1 VQRGTILALAAM
13 AMSVFVIANDVTAL
27 SVALPSIED
36 DFDADVTTVQW
47 VINAY
52 AVIFGVLLV
61 TGGRLADMFGRRRIF
76 FLGSAVFVTFS
87 LLGGAA
93 QSDIWLILC
102 RGLMGIGGAMMWP
115 AVLGMTYGLLP
126 PERAGL
132 AGGLIIGAAGL
143 GNAAGPLL
151 GGVLTDALSWR
162 WILFAN
168 LPIAGLACLVTWRN
182 VAETRAGGADE
193 AIDVPGVATLS
204 VGLVSLLI
212 ALDQVTEW
220 GWTDPRILALFAGCV
235 LLLVA
240 FAVIERHAGGRALV
254 PREVIGNPAFRAAC
268 LTTLLMSAV
277 FFVALMYLPQFFQKI
292 LGWSPLEAGAGLLP
306 LMGVFAVVSFAAGPL
321 YERFG
326 PKLMVT
332 AGASCLTLGMFML
345 SLVDR
350 DSDWGTLV
358 PGMVVTG
365 LGVALFYS
373 SITTAAVTALDPSR
387 ASLASGIVYMFQLA
401 GGSIGLGLTTMIF
414 TTASEDRLQ
423 RDAASLSDREVSE
436 VQGVL
441 AGTESAAQVI
451 ARQGAAAAER
461 LIETVRD
468 AFAAGLSLSFR
479 LVALLALVG
488 VLVSL
493 LFVGGSLF
501 GRRRAETATAPD
513 PTG

>member
-1 VQRGTILALAAM
+1 MQRGTLLALAAM

-27 SVALPSIED
+27 SVALPTIED

-76 FLGSAVFVTFS
+76 FIGSAVFVTFS

-182 VAETRAGGADE
+182 VAETRMGGADD

-212 ALDQVTEW
+212 ALDQVTDW

-240 FAVIERHAGGRALV
+240 FAVIERHAGDRALV
-254 PREVIGNPAFRAAC
+254 PREVMGNPAFRAAC

-306 LMGVFAVVSFAAGPL
+306 LMGVFAAVSFASGPL

-387 ASLASGIVYMFQLA
+387 ASLASGIVYMFQIA
-401 GGSIGLGLTTMIF
+401 GGSVGLGLTTMIF

-423 RDAASLSDREVSE
+423 RDAASLSDRDVSE

-441 AGTESAAQVI
+441 AGTESAAEVI
-451 ARQGAAAAER
+451 ARQGSAAAER

-468 AFAAGLSLSFR
+468 AFAAGLSWSFR
-479 LVALLALVG
+479 LVAVLALLG
-488 VLVSL
+488 VIVSL

-501 GRRRAETATAPD
+501 GRRRTDPATAPD
-513 PTG
+513 PAG